1 MKKAVKFII
10 FIFFIAC
17 FIYLGTRDYEIDT
30 KKKINNKKTSEVL
43 FNDDTVFTEV
53 NHSKLLSRL
62 SSSSAN
68 LIIYACIDS
77 NKICASYGN

>member
-43 FNDDTVFTEV
+43 FSDDTVFTEV

-62 SSSSAN
+62 SSF
-68 LIIYACIDS
+68 
-77 NKICASYGN
+77 